1 MKIETG
7 LTVSVVSVSP
17 TWEGRINIQELI
29 EKRGEVNT
37 MGMTEDEMMARD
49 AMAAA
54 TATAEADQAAATQA
68 EAGVAEGVSNTA
80 PEAE

>member
-1 MKIETG
+1 
-7 LTVSVVSVSP
+7 
-17 TWEGRINIQELI
+17 
-29 EKRGEVNT
+29 